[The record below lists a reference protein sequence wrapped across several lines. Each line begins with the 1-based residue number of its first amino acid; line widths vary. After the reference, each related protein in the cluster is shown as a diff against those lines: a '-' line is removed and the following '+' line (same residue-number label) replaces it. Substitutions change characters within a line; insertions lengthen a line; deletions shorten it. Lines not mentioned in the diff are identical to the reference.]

1 MKMGVYFIINF
12 SLYKHSVN
20 IRGTLFTKCT
30 LATFGLGGEWS
41 NKEKAKFLKFHAFWA
56 KFSLKN
62 NVPGQV
68 VLTSHAKLRTFL
80 QMDTVQETYRYMQ

>member
-12 SLYKHSVN
+12 LLYKHSVN

-41 NKEKAKFLKFHAFWA
+41 NKEKAKFLKFHAFWP
-56 KFSLKN
+56 K
-62 NVPGQV
+62 
-68 VLTSHAKLRTFL
+68 
-80 QMDTVQETYRYMQ
+80 